1 MKLTLDLAWNWLQK
15 NWRTV
20 SHIFG
25 PSFVSVGRIIT
36 VASSNFNTESQL
48 EELHEFYAKNLED
61 LGAGILAIETS
72 IQTTKANINWMK
84 KNYPAVVD
92 WLKKK
97 IESQTNS

>member
-1 MKLTLDLAWNWLQK
+1 LILKSSNSLY
-15 NWRTV
+15 
-20 SHIFG
+20 G
-25 PSFVSVGRIIT
+25 PSFVSVGKIIT
-36 VASSNFNTESQL
+36 VASSNFNTESQR

-84 KNYPAVVD
+84 KNHPVVVD